1 LEVLNDPLAKLTVV
15 RIPPEGQHE
24 ATQISSAISRVMDE
38 ELNSLKHKEFP
49 GNRPAAGSLALDL
62 FGALPIQ
69 PFCSREGG
77 AYSVASGK
85 DNEMRYIETVK
96 AHKAAISGTVL
107 IGLLM
112 FVSTFALSR
121 GPKTETIE
129 ASAMG
134 TGTQMGAVIGVTLD
148 IYEWSTPEDRQIL
161 IEAFTKG
168 QNQGLVNALS
178 KMKAVGHCSI
188 TGTLGYDVSY
198 IRMVPTPTGRKI
210 VFVTNR
216 QIRFGEAFFDTQ
228 SQSFNL
234 TAGEFELN
242 STDKSKSTGAVYPA
256 TQLIIDK
263 QGQLQYDLRE
273 NPWKLVDVLDWQGTP
288 GVN

>member
-1 LEVLNDPLAKLTVV
+1 MRRSK
-15 RIPPEGQHE
+15 
-24 ATQISSAISRVMDE
+24 ATRTYKV
-38 ELNSLKHKEFP
+38 
-49 GNRPAAGSLALDL
+49 AAGGLVLVGLL
-62 FGALPIQ
+62 F
-69 PFCSREGG
+69 
-77 AYSVASGK
+77 VAS
-85 DNEMRYIETVK
+85 TSV
-96 AHKAAISGTVL
+96 
-107 IGLLM
+107 
-112 FVSTFALSR
+112 FSR
-121 GPKTETIE
+121 GPKSETIE

-134 TGTQMGAVIGVTLD
+134 TGSQMGQVIGVTLD
-148 IYEWSTPEDRQIL
+148 TYEWSTPEDRQIL
-161 IEAFTKG
+161 VDAFTKG

-198 IRMVPTPTGRKI
+198 IRMTNTPTGRKI

-216 QIRFGEAFFDTQ
+216 QIRFGEAFFDSQ

-242 STDKSKSTGAVYPA
+242 DTDKNKSTGTVFPA
-256 TQLIIDK
+256 AQLIIDK

-273 NPWKLVDVLDWQGTP
+273 NPWKLVDVLDWKGTP